1 MTAKCDGRYQGGH
14 HKDRKLRL
22 KKSHFFVVG
31 AGMPVINN
39 AIKRVTSERIEHAS
53 LNSIFSCQFRVGSSS
68 PYQNSLLKE

>member
-22 KKSHFFVVG
+22 KKIHFFR
-31 AGMPVINN
+31 AGMPVSN
-39 AIKRVTSERIEHAS
+39 AIERVKSERIERAS